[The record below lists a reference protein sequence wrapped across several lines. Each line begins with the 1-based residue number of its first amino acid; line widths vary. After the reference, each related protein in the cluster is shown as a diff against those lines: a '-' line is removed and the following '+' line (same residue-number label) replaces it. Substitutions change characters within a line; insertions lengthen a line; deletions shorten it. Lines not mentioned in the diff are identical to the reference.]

1 MCQESITYRMVLLMF
16 FLQLLCV
23 FRVYSIWFLKWNVRI
38 VVIFGSGGPSIL
50 LDGKKNHDGW
60 ARKHIRKLSS
70 SIV

>member
-50 LDGKKNHDGW
+50 LDGKKIMMVGQENTSEN
-60 ARKHIRKLSS
+60 L
-70 SIV
+70 VQV